1 MTQKRLLL
9 LIFGALILVCVAI
22 IWGNSMTP
30 GIESGEMSGSF
41 TEWINGVVQTIFP
54 SVTISHKFVRKAA
67 HFTEFA
73 VLGALICAELFVWLY
88 ERKRALLLLSIP
100 CCFLVALTDEFIQK
114 FTEGRASSFVDV
126 LIDTS
131 GATVAVLIFFGV
143 VILNEFLRKRFR
155 RENT

>member
-100 CCFLVALTDEFIQK
+100 CCFLVALTD
-114 FTEGRASSFVDV
+114 
-126 LIDTS
+126 
-131 GATVAVLIFFGV
+131 
-143 VILNEFLRKRFR
+143 
-155 RENT
+155 